1 MAAVAAAVFAL
12 AYALAGRERGFGHIA
27 ALLVP
32 LELAADTV
40 FTTGQHVCY
49 GPAGGPVAGPLRS
62 VGWDV
67 LCGDGTRVGTPL
79 ARLTGTDA
87 DRLGGLLAHSDP
99 RTAWLL
105 LAAHLTVGLTAAAW
119 LRRGERALAQLLHA
133 ATATTF
139 RPLLLA
145 VAAVTVGLE
154 PPRPPV
160 RRGPPGGRPPRVSAS
175 WCTPWRAA
183 DPRCR
188 PSAEPGGPVP
198 RPSRTRTAPPPGRSV
213 PPVVAARPAR
223 DDPFATARSGR
234 RPSGGR
240 RPRPTDRPGSRARP
254 TPTGPRRAPS
264 GVEAR
269 AAGPRTHPRT
279 RCARPTGRTQT

>member
-1 MAAVAAAVFAL
+1 MDISGTRLRAVRAALFTALVVTLSTASHVLLSRAPLPLNTVAAVAAAVFAL

-40 FTTGQHVCY
+40 LTTGQHVCY
-49 GPAGGPVAGPLRS
+49 GPAGGPVTGPLRS

-87 DRLGGLLAHSDP
+87 DRLGGVLAHSDP
-99 RTAWLL
+99 GTAWLL

-119 LRRGERALAQLLHA
+119 LRRGERALAQLLRA

-145 VAAVTVGLE
+145 VAASTVRRAPSAAR
-154 PPRPPV
+154 PPRSALRPDLPRDPLLV
-160 RRGPPGGRPPRVSAS
+160 HGPGRRGPPRPDALRL
-175 WCTPWRAA
+175 AA
-183 DPRCR
+183 
-188 PSAEPGGPVP
+188 
-198 RPSRTRTAPPPGRSV
+198 
-213 PPVVAARPAR
+213 
-223 DDPFATARSGR
+223 
-234 RPSGGR
+234 
-240 RPRPTDRPGSRARP
+240 
-254 TPTGPRRAPS
+254 
-264 GVEAR
+264 
-269 AAGPRTHPRT
+269 
-279 RCARPTGRTQT
+279 